1 MSLNL
6 FQTADIPGHRF
17 QLLFLIGE
25 PGNLEFIFMAF
36 GSQNRLLDLVLPA
49 VKPHICF
56 RIGQHITCQ
65 YDSTGY
71 AELVV
76 T

>member
-1 MSLNL
+1 VSLDLLWN
-6 FQTADIPGHRF
+6 AEIPGHCF
-17 QLLFLIGE
+17 QLLFLFYE
-25 PGNLEFIFMAF
+25 PWNFKFIFMAF

-49 VKPHICF
+49 LKPHICL
-56 RIGQHITCQ
+56 RIGQHITCP
-65 YDSTGY
+65 YDSTGH